1 MTTELEEATRKLK
14 DEIYRKELRK
24 LRNLMHQCYF
34 PVRFHPSLGEPK
46 DDYWDEQYNLYKK
59 AKGDAKVKLAEEKHI
74 QVYVL
79 ANKIGLTEKE
89 RNILWMKERNRK
101 TKAREELSKKPLKEG
116 RDNKDVHVGSGGG
129 GSGKVRYPSKKRSR
143 AVWKKF
149 YALFPYYAK
158 LDGWDGK
165 TSKRMK

>member
-1 MTTELEEATRKLK
+1 MNTELEEATRKLK

-59 AKGDAKVKLAEEKHI
+59 SKGDAKVKLAEEKHI

-89 RNILWMKERNRK
+89 RNILWIKERYRK
-101 TKAREELSKKPLKEG
+101 VQSQEELSKKPLKEG